1 MRNYLLALFLI
12 VFCMSA
18 QAQSKSRF
26 GMRAGLNITDI
37 AEIDSEERYDFYT
50 GAYLAIKFTEQ
61 YTLQFELNYSR
72 QGAKLNGFNSL
83 NIDEVRIDYLSV
95 SILNKIYLV
104 KRLHI
109 VFGQYL
115 DVNVYDNLIHSNDYF
130 FWPYL
135 DLGFIVGLGID
146 VVENLSLEARYRH
159 GLIDVYNVNSET
171 QPHVSNIGGRNTNKV
186 FQLGLAYKFDF

>member
-72 QGAKLNGFNSL
+72 QGAKLKEYNSL
-83 NIDEVRIDYLSV
+83 NINEIRIDYLSA
-95 SILNKIYLV
+95 SILNKIYLY
-104 KRLHI
+104 I
-109 VFGQYL
+109 
-115 DVNVYDNLIHSNDYF
+115 
-130 FWPYL
+130 
-135 DLGFIVGLGID
+135 
-146 VVENLSLEARYRH
+146 
-159 GLIDVYNVNSET
+159 
-171 QPHVSNIGGRNTNKV
+171 
-186 FQLGLAYKFDF
+186 